1 MLTKR
6 TGEAYPQLLAGN
18 NGMATAMANA
28 ADVVAA
34 KVAKAT
40 AEGNGY
46 NEVKDVVEWLFSYC
60 LVR

>member
-1 MLTKR
+1 
-6 TGEAYPQLLAGN
+6 
-18 NGMATAMANA
+18 MANA